1 MPIIHF
7 INSKTQTAGGMKNV
21 LAYVTRTEKTKSED
35 KQYVTT
41 LNCFAST
48 AYNEMLATKN
58 AYHKNS
64 GRMYYHLVQSF
75 PKDDDT
81 PPELAHQIAV
91 ELAEKVFGKYECIVA
106 THIDREHIHSHFVF
120 NSVSFEDGRKYH
132 SNGNTV
138 QELMNISD
146 EICMR
151 YGVEVLDRQQ
161 QKKNDVLSDRE
172 YRSAVRGESWKF
184 QLMNAVTE
192 VMKQAKSK
200 KQFIFMM
207 KQLGYGVKWED
218 TRKYITYTC
227 PNGRKCRCAKLHG
240 EKFTK
245 EMMEHEF
252 KIRYEYLNGTQQ
264 IEFTSGSRNNAYG
277 GSGQQELVGGNRVAE
292 NILRGSVGAVGITG
306 GADDQAWNRNAPAE
320 SESAVRSGGERMQEN
335 SEIHSRADNELFDEL
350 NQPIGEAVVTGWE
363 VERGILLQAE
373 RIRRTQY
380 ETQSQADWNS
390 YSDTI
395 GTADIVDSVAGIAS
409 IIDNAP
415 TDPEELERYIE
426 AQRAAQNAGLLIGAT
441 VAAIELLSE
450 RLEEMKADAEEIDMD
465 IS

>member
-35 KQYVTT
+35 KQYVTA
-41 LNCFAST
+41 LNCNTAT
-48 AYNEMLATKN
+48 AYEEMLATKN

-75 PKDDDT
+75 PQGDGT

-91 ELAEKVFGKYECIVA
+91 ELAEKAFGKHECVVA

-138 QELMNISD
+138 QKLMDLSD

-151 YGVEVLDRQQ
+151 YGVAVLDKQP
-161 QKKNDVLSDRE
+161 QKKKDVLSDRE

-200 KQFIFMM
+200 KQFVFMM
-207 KQLGYGVKWED
+207 KQLGYGVRWED
-218 TRKYITYTC
+218 SRKYITYTC

-245 EMMEHEF
+245 ELMEHEF
-252 KIRYEYLNGTQQ
+252 KIRRECLDGTQQ
-264 IEFTSGSRNNAYG
+264 IRLTG
-277 GSGQQELVGGNRVAE
+277 GGGNHAHGGGGQPELDGGDQSAE
-292 NILRGSVGAVGITG
+292 KILRGAG
-306 GADDQAWNRNAPAE
+306 GTVEVAGRADDEIWNRNVLDK
-320 SESAVRSGGERMQEN
+320 SESAVRSGGKRVPTHSAN
-335 SEIHSRADNELFDEL
+335 HSRADEQFSDEF
-350 NQPIGEAVVTGWE
+350 NQPVGEVVITGWE
-363 VERGILLQAE
+363 TERGILLAAKK
-373 RIRRTQY
+373 IRRMEAQNAI
-380 ETQSQADWNS
+380 ENAQSDCDFAD
-390 YSDTI
+390 
-395 GTADIVDSVAGIAS
+395 GAADIIAGIADVAS
-409 IIDNAP
+409 IIDEP
-415 TDPEELERYIE
+415 TEDEDIERHSDSKV
-426 AQRAAQNAGLLIGAT
+426 L
-441 VAAIELLSE
+441 
-450 RLEEMKADAEEIDMD
+450 AEEIRRKEALGMHMG
-465 IS
+465 